1 MAQQLGSN
9 YYNSP
14 YKFNGKELDEET
26 GFYYYGARYFD
37 PRISIWQSVDPL
49 AEKFPDQSPYSFVFN
64 NPMRFVDPDGRAPDD
79 IIVKGKLAQKYVDQ
93 LNSSSSLKIT
103 RNEKTGKL
111 SATGEAKTEHDIQLL
126 NAIKD
131 EKITVNINA
140 TDKNKKDGKFIFG
153 DSFDGSQK
161 KKNGVVVA
169 KQTINPNHAEVIEE
183 FVGMDKGSVAKHGT
197 LESYFGAQQSPGA
210 YPQQENAYLKAHD
223 ATNLIYPAGDLR
235 KVADKIDFNVEVR
248 KSPYS
253 KTEVWMTKIV
263 GEKPLFE

>member
-1 MAQQLGSN
+1 MGSEA
-9 YYNSP
+9 SGEA
-14 YKFNGKELDEET
+14 KVVLC
-26 GFYYYGARYFD
+26 
-37 PRISIWQSVDPL
+37 WLSVDPL
-49 AEKFPDQSPYSFVFN
+49 AEKFPSWSPYSFCYN
-64 NPMRFVDPDGRAPDD
+64 NPLRFIDPDGKESDD
-79 IIVKGKLAQKYVDQ
+79 IIVNGKLAQKYVDQ

-111 SATGEAKTEHDIQLL
+111 SATGEAKTEDDKQLL

-169 KQTINPNHAEVIEE
+169 KQTINPDQAEVIEE
-183 FVGMDKGSVAKHGT
+183 FVGMNKGSVSKHGT
-197 LESYFGAQQSPGA
+197 LESYYGAQLNPGA
-210 YPQQENAYLKAHD
+210 YPQQENAYLKAHN
-223 ATNLIYPAGDLR
+223 ATNSIYPAGDLK
-235 KVADKIDFNVEVR
+235 KVGDKIEFNIEIR

-253 KTEVWMTKIV
+253 KTEVWMTKIG
-263 GEKPLFE
+263 GERPVFE